1 MRAAPRRL
9 GAALA
14 VVALAAVSAAAQGR
28 LEPAVNVSVSSRDS
42 LAPVMATDGSAVYVA
57 WIESEATTD
66 GVRATIFAARSADGG
81 TFFGTPV
88 EVAPLTGY
96 ASGLTIAASAGRI
109 HVAWLATS
117 YTTGSP
123 ASVSYSRSTDGG
135 ATWTRDATLNGET
148 FPGIPSL
155 AVSGDRVAV
164 VWSTEQTVWL
174 AASADGGASFDGVS
188 TVSDARGAVD
198 GTARVAIVAHGLAVA
213 WISPRDGSTGV
224 VVRSLGVE
232 PPDSNLV
239 PIDVGSV
246 PAAELALASDG
257 DDVFLVWRR
266 GDTIALAGSTNG
278 GATFTS
284 LADAPPATIP
294 ARPRLVV
301 SAGVAHVVWLDAET
315 RLMYGRRDVASAG
328 SLTSRRL
335 TRKAAFPDLAVSGPV
350 VSVAWQAGASAP
362 ARLLVAA
369 SVDGG
374 DTFAKP
380 RTAARRGARASAART
395 TISSGVPVVAFEAPL
410 PVAPDVFV
418 ARWRSTDR

>member
-1 MRAAPRRL
+1 LRGTPKRL

-14 VVALAAVSAAAQGR
+14 VVALAAVSAAARGR
-28 LEPAVNVSVSSRDS
+28 LEPPVNISVSSRDS
-42 LAPVMATDGSAVYVA
+42 LAPVVATDGAVVHIA

-81 TFFGTPV
+81 ASFGAPV

-96 ASGLTIAASAGRI
+96 ASGLAIGASAGRV
-109 HVAWLATS
+109 HLAWLATS

-135 ATWTRDATLNGET
+135 ATWARDATLNGET
-148 FPGIPSL
+148 YPGIPSL
-155 AVSGDRVAV
+155 AVSGDRVAL

-174 AASADGGASFDGVS
+174 AASKDGGASFDGVR

-198 GTARVAIVAHGLAVA
+198 GTARTALAARGLAVA
-213 WISPRDGSTGV
+213 WISPRDGSTSV

-232 PPDSNLV
+232 PPDSNGV
-239 PIDVGSV
+239 PIDVGAG
-246 PAAELALASDG
+246 PAAELTLAADG

-266 GDTIALAGSTNG
+266 GDTIALAGSTDG
-278 GATFTS
+278 GARFAS
-284 LADAPPATIP
+284 LADAGPATIP

-301 SAGVAHVVWLDAET
+301 SAGVAHLVWLDAET
-315 RLMYGRRDVASAG
+315 RLTYGRRDVASAG
-328 SLTSRRL
+328 AFTSRRL
-335 TRKAAFPDLAVSGPV
+335 ARKASFPDLAVSGQV
-350 VSVAWQAGASAP
+350 VSATWQAGASAP

-369 SVDGG
+369 SFDGG
-374 DTFAKP
+374 HSFAEP

-418 ARWRSTDR
+418 ARWRRSDP

>member
-1 MRAAPRRL
+1 
-9 GAALA
+9 
-14 VVALAAVSAAAQGR
+14 VALAAVGTAPRGQ

-42 LAPVMATDGSAVYVA
+42 LAPVAATDGSAVHVA

-81 TFFGTPV
+81 ASFGAPV

-96 ASGLTIAASAGRI
+96 ASGLTIEASAGSV

-135 ATWTRDATLNGET
+135 AMWALDATLNGNAY
-148 FPGIPSL
+148 PGIPSL

-174 AASADGGASFDGVS
+174 VASADGGASFDDVRA
-188 TVSDARGAVD
+188 VSDARGAVD
-198 GTARVAIVAHGLAVA
+198 GTARAALAARGLAVA

-232 PPDSNLV
+232 PPDSNGV
-239 PIDVGSV
+239 PIDVGAG
-246 PAAELALASDG
+246 PAAELALATDG
-257 DDVFLVWRR
+257 DDVVLAWRS
-266 GDTIALAGSTNG
+266 GNAIALAGSTDG
-278 GATFTS
+278 GATFSS
-284 LADAPPATIP
+284 LADAAPATIP

-301 SAGVAHVVWLDAET
+301 SAGVAHLVWLDAET
-315 RLMYGRRDVASAG
+315 RMMYGRRDVASTGA
-328 SLTSRRL
+328 LTSRRL
-335 TRKAAFPDLAVSGPV
+335 ARRASFPDLAVSGQV
-350 VSVAWQAGASAP
+350 VSAAWQVGASAT

-369 SVDGG
+369 SFDGG
-374 DTFAKP
+374 DSFAKP

-395 TISSGVPVVAFEAPL
+395 TISAGVPVVAFEAPV
-410 PVAPDVFV
+410 PVAPDIFV
-418 ARWRSTDR
+418 ARWRPSAP